1 MASKGKFERGTD
13 KIPVTRSFSH
23 DWKPEATRPSAVSG
37 ARKMLPD
44 VVQRTAF

>member
-1 MASKGKFERGTD
+1 M
-13 KIPVTRSFSH
+13 RSMSQGH
-23 DWKPEATRPSAVSG
+23 SLMTGRKPEATRSSAVSG